1 MGPLVDFEVALR
13 LALLLLAFLVGSFGA
28 MLTAACANASVEKAG
43 VAPYWPVI
51 GLGLGLFITIIA
63 LAFFGGVLSAWLS

>member
-28 MLTAACANASVEKAG
+28 VLTAVSANSSIDKASAV
-43 VAPYWPVI
+43 PHWPVM
-51 GLGLGLFITIIA
+51 GLGLGLFITILA
-63 LAFFGGVLSAWLS
+63 LAFFGGVLSAWLA